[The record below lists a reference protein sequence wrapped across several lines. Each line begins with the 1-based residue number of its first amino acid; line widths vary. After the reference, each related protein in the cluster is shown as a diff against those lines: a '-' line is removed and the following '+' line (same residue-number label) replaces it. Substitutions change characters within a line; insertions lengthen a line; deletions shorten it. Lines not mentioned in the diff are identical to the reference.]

1 MESALK
7 IGPSSIC
14 SPPKISPSHC
24 HLPKNSSF
32 LPRIGY
38 ANRWSDAVSLSSSC
52 SSTPRYSMILQAV
65 PCTAEDS
72 HRRRSSLE
80 SLFCYDKSIPEEII
94 EKPVGLSL
102 AEKDVGENPRC
113 QSCQTKGATLCATCS
128 GSGLYVDSI
137 LESQGIIVKVRC
149 LVPPSDSGLSIHIL
163 YNKSTD
169 VFHLYARSDGLRRN
183 HFSMYIVT
191 IFYGKKPMK
200 SKSYRTSLIE
210 HVVGELGIL
219 CVPNVVA
226 GVTFDLAGIQG
237 SLLIKLVARDVYS

>member
-38 ANRWSDAVSLSSSC
+38 ANRWSDAGSLSSSC
-52 SSTPRYSMILQAV
+52 SSTLGQYSMILQAV

-80 SLFCYDKSIPEEII
+80 SLFCYDKPIPEEII
-94 EKPVGLSL
+94 EKPIGLSL

-149 LVPPSDSGLSIHIL
+149 LGMIC
-163 YNKSTD
+163 
-169 VFHLYARSDGLRRN
+169 
-183 HFSMYIVT
+183 FSNIVLLV
-191 IFYGKKPMK
+191 
-200 SKSYRTSLIE
+200 S
-210 HVVGELGIL
+210 VVGELGIL

-226 GVTFDLAGIQG
+226 GVTFDLAGIQVTG
-237 SLLIKLVARDVYS
+237 NGIPAKGLFLCKDRNQVVLGINGEVL